1 MTSTSSP
8 PQQQR
13 RDPSWL
19 PGISAVV
26 AAAVGVVLLTLGLAL
41 SRPDVAVL
49 GVPMVLGLTW
59 GWLSRPRE
67 APQTELMPGAPGRG
81 RGSVAAMLRILSP
94 AGTEVTRMRVSSAGY
109 RNAEAVVEARPEREM
124 PLSLVTARTGI
135 VPVFRV
141 DLISTVH
148 DEAVATEPSR
158 VGPLRMVVRPS
169 ARPLRRMPLP
179 FRLQGLTGPHTS
191 RRVGEGMELHDVH
204 EFTPGDRLRRID
216 WKVSARRSLDPRTQT
231 LGQLYVRRTLASADA
246 TIMLVVDSR
255 DDVGPDVETWAGGTA
270 SDMRDATSVDLAR
283 EAATSVAEYFLH
295 GGDRVGLDDLGRR
308 ARPVAPA
315 AGRKHLERITQR
327 LARIAPEGSPRPR
340 ERSPLLPSGALAV
353 IFSTFLDDEAGKVA
367 TVWRSQGHR
376 VIAVDVLPE
385 LFTDRLDAYSQASYQ
400 MVRLERGVRLAD
412 LRSQDIDVVH
422 WVGDPDGHGTDR
434 TVEESLLVHA
444 APRTRGGRHR

>member
-1 MTSTSSP
+1 MTSNPSSP
-8 PQQQR
+8 PAQR
-13 RDPSWL
+13 RDPAWV
-19 PGISAVV
+19 PGTSAVV

-49 GVPMVLGLTW
+49 GVPVVLGLAW
-59 GWLSRPRE
+59 GWLSRPQQ
-67 APQTELMPGAPGRG
+67 APDADLTPGAPGTARG
-81 RGSVAAMLRILSP
+81 RVGATLRLCSP
-94 AGTEVTRMRVSSAGY
+94 AGTEVARMRVSSAGY
-109 RNAEAVVEARPEREM
+109 RNAEAVVEARPDREVA
-124 PLSLVTARTGI
+124 LSLDTARTGI

-141 DLISTVH
+141 DLICAAH
-148 DEAVATEPSR
+148 GEALATEPTR

-169 ARPLRRMPLP
+169 ARPLRRLPLP

-216 WKVSARRSLDPRTQT
+216 WKVSARRSMDTRTQT

-246 TIMLVVDSR
+246 TVMLVVDSR

-270 SDMRDATSVDLAR
+270 SDMRHATSVDLAR
-283 EAATSVAEYFLH
+283 EAATSLAQYFLH

-308 ARPVAPA
+308 GRPVAPA

-340 ERSPLLPSGALAV
+340 ERSPVLPSGALAV

-385 LFTDRLDAYSQASYQ
+385 VFTERLDAYSQASYQ
-400 MVRLERGVRLAD
+400 MVRLERGLRLAD
-412 LRSQDIDVVH
+412 LRRQDIDVVH

-434 TVEESLLVHA
+434 TAEEALLVHA
-444 APRTRGGRHR
+444 APRSRGGRQR